1 MKLSLLVAALPL
13 AFARPN
19 TVRRR
24 DSPAP
29 IVRRS
34 DAQAIADKYIVVLK
48 PDDGQISIQ
57 STMKPLKATPD
68 HVYESANF
76 KGFAGQLDEEE
87 LTTLQ
92 DDPTVSYIYP
102 SWFPCPI

>member
-24 DSPAP
+24 DTPAP

-34 DAQAIADKYIVVLK
+34 DAQAIPDKYIVVMNAG
-48 PDDGQISIQ
+48 DGEVSIQ
-57 STMKPLKATPD
+57 SSIKPLKATPD

-76 KGFAGQLDEEE
+76 KGFAGKLDEDE

-92 DDPTVSYIYP
+92 DDPTVSYTYP
-102 SWFPCPI
+102 S